1 MVFILSL
8 RIRRRRTSMCV
19 EHEPGGMKGT
29 FIPRK
34 HLFNSIE
41 SHGGKHIINVSNK
54 QFHEDEF

>member
-1 MVFILSL
+1 
-8 RIRRRRTSMCV
+8 MCV

-34 HLFNSIE
+34 HLFNSME

-54 QFHEDEF
+54 QFHEDEFQNIYRGMSVDKILNV